1 LLARRRAKALLITE
15 EVGEND
21 MVLSVRKLLWNIE
34 GHEDVT
40 MELSTIQK
48 ATRDHIAP
56 VARHAFM
63 AYTRMVLT
71 RGGCR
76 ATPTAFTP
84 AAH

>member
-15 EVGEND
+15 EVDEND

-71 RGGCR
+71 RGACR
-76 ATPTAFTP
+76 AAPTAFTP